1 MTRGHTCP
9 LPTHE
14 AAPGDRFTCP
24 VCDTVWVNEPFQRLW
39 RYLGSPASMA
49 LRWVATLVTF
59 RTVDLIAVGWKKKR
73 NLDVWIGG
81 HWVLVALHSLAAGS
95 LILW

>member
-1 MTRGHTCP
+1 
-9 LPTHE
+9 
-14 AAPGDRFTCP
+14 
-24 VCDTVWVNEPFQRLW
+24 
-39 RYLGSPASMA
+39 MA
-49 LRWVATLVTF
+49 LRWMATLVTF
-59 RTVDLIAVGWKKKR
+59 RTVELIAVGWKKKR